1 MRRKSSAAV
10 DQLDPRELIARVT
23 AEHSSPSVHTGRHHA
38 ATTDFGTGSHRV
50 PEELP
55 DEPGPSADT
64 RAEDSPA
71 EDTRAE
77 DTPAEGSPVEDTRA
91 SAAPQADASVVEVDR
106 EVATSRSSVRR
117 LAPLGIGGAAVLAA
131 ALVFTMLQP
140 GSEAPDLNAALVN
153 DGSRRSSS
161 DISQVASSASNG
173 EAGSRTLS
181 EVTQGA
187 TDQIGTA
194 VAAEKAAERRKAQRE
209 AAAAASAKASDDE
222 GSGSDA
228 PAGGQARGPVAAVAG
243 AAQVAGEGVQTA
255 LKQGWSALGGDEFT
269 GAGLGEN
276 WSAYD
281 GPGHDGQGRRTPDAV
296 STQNGNLVIRGDSEG
311 NTGGIS
317 WGEGQQYG
325 KWEMRAKF
333 PKGDKQYH
341 PVLLLWPDSGD
352 WPDGGEIDFAETN
365 SAADDVSF
373 FLHHGSENSQ
383 ETSKKPVDITQWHNY
398 AVSWTPEGITGY
410 IDGVQFF
417 ENTDS
422 STQPPGPMHAT
433 IQLDYF
439 PDGGSPEPSEM
450 QVAWMRQYK

>member
-1 MRRKSSAAV
+1 M
-10 DQLDPRELIARVT
+10 P
-23 AEHSSPSVHTGRHHA
+23 TGRHHA
-38 ATTDFGTGSHRV
+38 VSPDLDLGTGVIADTPETATDSAPHLPAQRSSGTGSHRV
-50 PEELP
+50 PEEQP
-55 DEPGPSADT
+55 DEPVSSEGARPDDT
-64 RAEDSPA
+64 RHDDTRP
-71 EDTRAE
+71 EDT
-77 DTPAEGSPVEDTRA
+77 GA
-91 SAAPQADASVVEVDR
+91 SATPHADASVIEIDR
-106 EVATSRSSVRR
+106 EVATRRSSVRR

-131 ALVFTMLQP
+131 ALVFTTLQP
-140 GSEAPDLNAALVN
+140 GSQAPDLNSALVN
-153 DGSRRSSS
+153 DGSRRASS
-161 DISQVASSASNG
+161 DVSQVASSASNG

-187 TDQIGTA
+187 SDQIGTA
-194 VAAEKAAERRKAQRE
+194 VAAEKAAERRKAQQ
-209 AAAAASAKASDDE
+209 AAAAAAAESSSDDGDDDE

-228 PAGGQARGPVAAVAG
+228 PSGSGQAPAPLAAVAG

-269 GAGLGEN
+269 GAGLGSN

-296 STQNGNLVIRGDSEG
+296 SMQDGNLVIRGDSEG

-325 KWEMRAKF
+325 KWEVRAKF

-341 PVLLLWPDSGD
+341 PVLLLWPDSGQ
-352 WPDGGEIDFAETN
+352 WPEGGEIDFAETN

-373 FLHHGSENSQ
+373 FLHYGSDNSQ
-383 ETSKKPVDITQWHNY
+383 ESAKKALDITQWHNY

-410 IDGVQFF
+410 VDGVQFF
-417 ENTDS
+417 QNTDS
-422 STQPPGPMHAT
+422 STQPPGPMHPT